1 MTADTPENTAVA
13 DMDFVAILSNL
24 LENAINGCA
33 ECGAHGEIKVNIRTN
48 KGKLVIVCSN
58 PCKPDLVIEDDIIKP
73 KGTGIES
80 ILMAVDKY
88 DGNIRYRLERGIVTV
103 SIVLTC

>member
-1 MTADTPENTAVA
+1 M
-13 DMDFVAILSNL
+13 
-24 LENAINGCA
+24 
-33 ECGAHGEIKVNIRTN
+33 
-48 KGKLVIVCSN
+48 CSN

>member
-1 MTADTPENTAVA
+1 M
-13 DMDFVAILSNL
+13 
-24 LENAINGCA
+24 
-33 ECGAHGEIKVNIRTN
+33 K

-80 ILMAVDKY
+80 ILMAADKY
-88 DGNIRYRLERGIVTV
+88 DGNIRYQQEDGIVTV
-103 SIVLTC
+103 CVVLNC